1 MLLLP
6 QVCDFESAL
15 RPNTAAGDLDG
26 PLCGCRSMGY
36 WSREDCQPMME
47 EPADAFTV
55 ANRWVYE
62 ARGRLLTRG
71 LSHPN
76 GGLVFTPFSTA
87 SISEES
93 DEIEH
98 VLEMARGSKMCRRR
112 CFNDHMCAESGP
124 TRIVLVSL
132 DAVRN
137 CAARIDSAPLV
148 LAALGVCRGVVGV
161 IVAYL

>member
-47 EPADAFTV
+47 EPV
-55 ANRWVYE
+55 ARVAHIAW
-62 ARGRLLTRG
+62 RLLTRG